1 MDFKKL
7 KGLSFTFEGCEH
19 LISQSFG
26 SVVTQKGKI
35 SKYYRDTVISIE
47 NGQKLNGYVKPICK
61 EGKPTEFEF
70 CPNEFKKAMH
80 LLNKLGVHSVLIDEE
95 PKTKTKGKFVI
106 VKLSPEQE
114 EELNRYKAL
123 CK

>member
-1 MDFKKL
+1 MNFKNL
-7 KGLSFTFEGCEH
+7 TGLSFSFEGCENF
-19 LISQSFG
+19 ISSNHNPFI
-26 SVVTQKGKI
+26 TQKGKV
-35 SKYYRDTVISIE
+35 SEYYRDTVISLE
-47 NGQKLNGYVKPICK
+47 NGQKLNGYVKPIYE
-61 EGKPTEFEF
+61 EGKAIRFEL
-70 CPNEFKKAMH
+70 CPNKFKKEIE
-80 LLNKLGVHSVLIDEE
+80 LLIKLGVHSVLIDEE